1 MSTILQ
7 AGKDSVGTAQM
18 KRSLLIKA
26 GQALAPDAFM
36 LVLDSESANSG
47 LSVCFVLSSLIFSIL
62 P

>member
-36 LVLDSESANSG
+36 LVLNNESANSG
-47 LSVCFVLSSLIFSIL
+47 LSVCCVLS
-62 P
+62 